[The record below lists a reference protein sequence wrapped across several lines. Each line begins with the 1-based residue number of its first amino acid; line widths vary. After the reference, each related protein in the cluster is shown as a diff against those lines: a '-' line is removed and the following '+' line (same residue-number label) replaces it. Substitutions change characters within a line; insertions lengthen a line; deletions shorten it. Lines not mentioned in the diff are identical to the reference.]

1 MLFSLSLYVVYKSKE
16 NNVES
21 VKILLKSLV
30 I

>member
-1 MLFSLSLYVVYKSKE
+1 MLFSLSLCVVYKSKE

-21 VKILLKSLV
+21 VRILLKSLV